1 MERGA
6 VTDDR
11 LREVFEAEHAR
22 LWRSLLAHTRD
33 AEIASD
39 AVAEAFAQAVRRG
52 DALRDPAA
60 WVWRAA
66 FRIASGQL
74 AARRGRNE
82 AAPECQASPDT
93 LPDDVVALLDA
104 LARLDQTDRRVVV
117 LSLVGGL
124 SAFEVGRIIDASP
137 GAVRVRLHR
146 ARRRLRVALGSDPS
160 PEATSRRR
168 KP

>member
-1 MERGA
+1 M
-6 VTDDR
+6 TDER

-22 LWRSLLAHTRD
+22 LWRSLLAHTND

-74 AARRGRNE
+74 AARRGRHE
-82 AAPECQASPDT
+82 VAPRCQASPDT
-93 LPDDVVALLDA
+93 LPDDLVALLDA
-104 LARLDQTDRRVVV
+104 LARLNQTDRRVIV
-117 LSLVGGL
+117 LSLVGGF
-124 SAFEVGRIIDASP
+124 SAVEVGRIIDASP

-146 ARRRLRVALGSDPS
+146 ARRRLRVALSSDPS
-160 PEATSRRR
+160 PKATSRRR